1 MCHLLKLLCNGF
13 CVKFGI
19 SILVYFHLIFFLRG
33 KVLLYKPDWP
43 VAYNPPA
50 TASQTQACATTLGSL
65 IDSYLTF

>member
-1 MCHLLKLLCNGF
+1 MCSGF

-19 SILVYFHLIFFLRG
+19 SIFSILSFNFFLRG

-43 VAYNPPA
+43 VAYNPPT
-50 TASQTQACATTLGSL
+50 TASQTQACATALGSL